1 MARRGKLFRSGN
13 FRGSPEGFNAELRL
27 GAERAA
33 IGAVG
38 RFISE
43 YDEGLGL
50 VEIDATNP
58 STIGAQMCE
67 RDCGPRIAFKALI
80 DLERRDLA
88 ARGGFAFQTLPERPL
103 VFLARDIDDLSLK
116 DEIRAVELCLSRLEW
131 HARTGER
138 VRCCEHKPKTDSEC
152 I

>member
-1 MARRGKLFRSGN
+1 MSRRGKLFRSGN
-13 FRGSPEGFNAELRL
+13 LRGRSKGFDAELSL

-33 IGAVG
+33 ISAVG

-67 RDCGPRIAFKALI
+67 RDCRPGIAFKALI

-88 ARGGFAFQTLPERPL
+88 ARGGFTF
-103 VFLARDIDDLSLK
+103 
-116 DEIRAVELCLSRLEW
+116 
-131 HARTGER
+131 
-138 VRCCEHKPKTDSEC
+138 
-152 I
+152 